1 MAERKQFFQEETKAE
16 IKRKTYV
23 DFSDLGGLEVV
34 GALDNGEYTVVRE
47 FVPRG
52 YESARKFMKHGP
64 EVKPR
69 RVYSLDQAAGF
80 GKTPVQLREE
90 AFNSIPGSNYC
101 GYSFVPLGN
110 DSRKRKVSLVECLE
124 GARLFAYAYQMGT
137 GIKVKPYADAKR
149 VRIDGAEVVIDV
161 PSRRK
166 NERRIRFK
174 LTSVPFVDSREKYVV
189 SLNLGSDHSCPSK
202 RFNIRYKYT
211 DDKESSGIVNICA
224 HEIAGYLQL
233 VQYAMQEEKNLI
245 PLQMSQF
252 AIPSQETVDYYLRW
266 CNNVLIK
273 DDSLESKDNLRKPNR
288 AEKEIALWQLVKALG
303 HDRTFYADRSRDGN
317 VKDYQWNIE

>member
-1 MAERKQFFQEETKAE
+1 MTSKKQFFREATKGE
-16 IKRKTYV
+16 IKGKTFV
-23 DFSDLGGLEVV
+23 DFAELGGLEIV
-34 GALDNGEYTVVRE
+34 GSLDDEEYTIVRE

-69 RVYSLDQAAGF
+69 RIYSLDQAVRLGN
-80 GKTPVQLREE
+80 TPVQLREE
-90 AFNSIPGSNYC
+90 VFNSIAGNNYC
-101 GYSFVPLGN
+101 SYSFVPIGK
-110 DSRKRKVSLVECLE
+110 DSRKRKVGLVECLE
-124 GARLFAYAYQMGT
+124 GARLFGYAHQMGV

-149 VRIDGAEVVIDV
+149 VRIDGAEVVVDV
-161 PSRRK
+161 PSRTK
-166 NERRIRFK
+166 DERRMRFK
-174 LTSVPFVDSREKYVV
+174 LTSVPFVDSWEKYIV
-189 SLNLGSDHSCPSK
+189 SLNIGSDHSCPSK
-202 RFNIRYKYT
+202 RFNIRYRYT
-211 DDKESSGIVNICA
+211 DDKESSGVVNICA

-233 VQYAMQEEKNLI
+233 VQYAMQEYKNLI

-273 DDSLESKDNLRKPNR
+273 DEALESKDKLRKPNR
-288 AEKEIALWQLVKALG
+288 AEREIALWQLVKSLG

-317 VKDYQWNIE
+317 VKDYNWGVK